1 MDVMETGSLERSFR
15 QIRNDLSST
24 AHRLDITFD
33 DAIEGGSSTHP
44 LKLMRRVQALEEL
57 TKSVA
62 AEWKEIEARRQ
73 ELIPKVCLSTLY
85 SQISL
90 TVNYQVSQ
98 HGLSASA

>member
-1 MDVMETGSLERSFR
+1 METGSLERSFR

-33 DAIEGGSSTHP
+33 DSIEGGSSTHP

-73 ELIPKVCLSTLY
+73 ELIPKVCLSTLS